1 MRELCFLGS
10 PTTRELCFAWP
21 GPIAPLLALL
31 VFGLAPAMASAG
43 APTASATP
51 GAPPAAAP
59 SASAAVLLL
68 PTLMPAGDAP
78 GAALHRPAES
88 DTSVWLRA
96 QELDA
101 TLRDGAQDLGLIVP
115 LGEVPVPDAPRD
127 ADLIARASAPEPKWV
142 ISPRIEPHE
151 DGFVVRIVAVPPG
164 SKEMRVRVET
174 VKAADVAARGL
185 VMLRDILRAPPAPS
199 APAIVVSQPATAQA
213 SRSSGRAVLAIS
225 GTLFGAFVAYGVN
238 RVAQTGGDFGDP
250 RVVLPLSALGGG
262 AGLAAS
268 LLVAEEWD
276 VSSAMAWQVAGGT
289 WWGVGS
295 GLFLAS
301 GANVVPLND
310 RFFWAIAGGGIGLTA
325 ATIGLVRRRVDDGG
339 MLLTQ
344 SSAALGTG
352 VGGLVEL
359 LANGPR
365 DPIARPTP
373 SGWGFGS
380 AIGFGTGAFFAT
392 FVKIAPSRVL
402 LVDLGLAL
410 GALAGASIASP
421 LIATQLDP
429 DKTRGWV
436 IATLGGTVA
445 GGAIAMVLTRG
456 IKPSQAAWRWGT
468 PYAGVIATTPIK
480 DGAAPAIGGGWQ
492 GAF

>member
-1 MRELCFLGS
+1 MRPCLVR
-10 PTTRELCFAWP
+10 PRPRPW
-21 GPIAPLLALL
+21 APALAAVVLW
-31 VFGLAPAMASAG
+31 LAPALAA
-43 APTASATP
+43 P
-51 GAPPAAAP
+51 GAPAATPTGAPPSAAP
-59 SASAAVLLL
+59 STSAAVLLL

-78 GAALHRPAES
+78 GAALHRPAAS
-88 DTSVWLRA
+88 DATVWLRA

-101 TLRDGAQDLGLIVP
+101 TLRDGAQDLGLMVP
-115 LGEVPVPDAPRD
+115 LGEVPAPDTPRD
-127 ADLIARASAPEPKWV
+127 ADLVLLASAPEPRWV

-151 DGFVVRIVAVPPG
+151 DGFFLRIVAVPPG
-164 SKEMRVRVET
+164 SKELRVRVET
-174 VKAADVAARGL
+174 AKAADVAARGL

-199 APAIVVSQPATAQA
+199 TPVVVVAKTGSAEA
-213 SRSSGRAVLAIS
+213 SRSSGRAVLAVS

-262 AGLAAS
+262 AGLAVS

-301 GANVVPLND
+301 GSNVVPLND
-310 RFFWAIAGGGIGLTA
+310 RFFWAIGGGAIGLTA
-325 ATIGLVRRRVDDGG
+325 ATIGLVRRRIDDGG

-373 SGWGFGS
+373 FGWGFGS

-410 GALAGASIASP
+410 GALAGAAIASP
-421 LIATQLDP
+421 LIVEQLDP

-436 IATLGGTVA
+436 IATLGAAVA
-445 GGAIAMVLTRG
+445 GGALAMVLTRG
-456 IKPSQAAWRWGT
+456 IKPSAAAWRWGT
-468 PYAGVIATTPIK
+468 PYAGVVATTPVK
-480 DGAAPAIGGGWQ
+480 DGVVPAIGGGWQ